1 MELRTLEYFLTV
13 VREGNISGAAKAL
26 HLTQPTLSRQLS
38 SLEAELGCMLYTRSN
53 KGVVLTEEGIT
64 LARYAETITELA
76 QKAGEE
82 IKQPERSVSGP
93 VHIAA
98 GETRIMRTFA
108 RAMNAVRSRY
118 PDVTFELYSGTS
130 AELLDN
136 LAKGFYDILL
146 ECEIRPHKYFNAF
159 ELPDRDVWGLV
170 VRSDSR
176 LARLPAIGA
185 HDLVGEPII
194 MSRQAH
200 KVGALDEWLGPAR
213 DKLQIAS
220 VYNLPL
226 NSKFLVQ
233 EGVGSMLTY
242 EGLIDGNDE
251 NGLVF
256 VPLAPRLTSSQGI
269 LWRKGPLTRQ
279 AQAFLDALREQ
290 CASSEG

>member
-1 MELRTLEYFLTV
+1 MELRTLEYFLAV

-38 SLEAELGCMLYTRSN
+38 SLETELGCTLFSRSN
-53 KGVVLTEEGIT
+53 KGTVLTEQGIT
-64 LARYAETITELA
+64 LARYAESIVDLA
-76 QKAGEE
+76 EKAGEE
-82 IKQPERSVSGP
+82 IKMPERSVAGP

-136 LAKGFYDILL
+136 LAKGFYDVLL
-146 ECEIRPHKYFNAF
+146 ECEVRPHKYFDML

-170 VRSDSR
+170 VRRDSR
-176 LARLPAIGA
+176 LAGLPAVGA

-194 MSRQAH
+194 MSRQAY
-200 KVGALDEWLGPAR
+200 KVGALDGWLGSVR
-213 DKLQIAS
+213 DKLRIVS

-233 EGVGSMLTY
+233 EGVGSMFTY
-242 EGLIDGNDE
+242 EGLVDGNDE

-256 VPLAPRLTSSQGI
+256 VPLAPRLTSSQGV

-279 AQAFLDALREQ
+279 AQAFLNALREE
-290 CASSEG
+290 CGASAG